1 MGLITEAGYLRF
13 MGRYKE
19 MLKVGGENMDPVEL
33 EGYLL
38 KHPAVNQVKVVG
50 VPDTRLNEGGCRP
63 RHPEPRRACVCRGAD
78 GFRQDIANFKRP
90 RHVLFV
96 KEYPMTASGKVQKFT
111 LRKLAMQELQLSE
124 TN

>member
-33 EGYLL
+33 EGHLL

-50 VPDTRLNEGGCRP
+50 VPDTRLNEVAAARVILNPGA
-63 RHPEPRRACVCRGAD
+63 HVCRGTD
-78 GFRQDIANFKRP
+78 GF
-90 RHVLFV
+90 L
-96 KEYPMTASGKVQKFT
+96 
-111 LRKLAMQELQLSE
+111 
-124 TN
+124 